1 MNIKHITP
9 VLVVL
14 FSIFSFRMV
23 AQPACDKDRSCVGR
37 AVQMSVNTG
46 RGAHFIEV
54 AGYSIPDKKQ
64 TALTVEM
71 WVKVER
77 LPNTIQFLGG
87 LWGPG
92 FDNNDSWQLYIN
104 QANELVF
111 EINGDGTKLRGNDN
125 TKTSVP
131 FASYFNTWTHVAAVF
146 NGSSNAVSIYV
157 NSLLVAGP
165 TSNPTYP
172 AAYLRPPEKQGLK
185 LMFGSTNGLSDNTSL
200 NRTFRGQ
207 MDEIRIWNKALTPE
221 ELYCNMSKS
230 LAWNTPNLVLYYR
243 CNEADGVVY
252 LCDATGKNFTG
263 TMFSGT
269 RCIASDRTLQQ
280 KVVVQPSS
288 VTEELQCLQEK
299 TFTFIITDTS
309 VCGSGATYIMDNVD
323 KNAFTI
329 SKASSTLSPGNPDTI
344 SVRVRTS
351 VVGPLIA
358 DLKIRP
364 TNACGREIIVPI
376 RLNRKTELSFP
387 RTPINFDTLYV
398 GCPQQ
403 SYKDTTYRIC
413 NDSDSLGPGQ
423 GRAVSIISILNKMPG
438 RFTVISPSLPYLIPR
453 GACIDVKVRFNV
465 FPTDTSSIFFDTL
478 TINTTDKCEPK
489 FIIVP
494 MRGVIREVLAVTNE
508 AGNRRVDSIRW
519 GVECINT
526 LSNPSMWVW
535 KNLTSRQIT
544 IDTIIVPPG
553 FTGRRLGNKPVLNPN
568 TGYSANYFRFFPQ
581 RSGAYKDSAIIR
593 YTLKG
598 ISCTFEKKIYLSGT
612 GYEAKV
618 RWTAR
623 IIDSGDCIVGQQKR
637 IIASIKNE
645 AVDPLNI
652 SFYFEVG
659 EVFFFPGGR
668 SFSIA
673 PGETKNVPI
682 DFKPLKDSQYV
693 DKLCLFETRCYT
705 TDCIQVKGRGVLET
719 FKFDPIMM
727 KTENVLGCGE
737 QLDTLDILNI
747 ANFNQRVQKF
757 TLADPSGKYSI
768 ISPSNISTLDT
779 IIPVSGKLRVIFKY
793 TPNDITKDRADR
805 AFLNYESN
813 TVKWSAPLYG
823 TSANPKLFVTTLTTF
838 GTIEVSDTTTQT
850 VLVENV
856 SFLPV
861 RLDSLT
867 IPQGFTIVSMSKS
880 IPTTMAPRD
889 SILVQVRFQPDSA
902 KTYTGQIKAYSQF
915 PCPISEEGTLTGRGI
930 IIPLDVPISLMNWGY
945 TKPCDCIERRLP
957 LVNQSIVH
965 GMIVDSLIIDSI
977 GIPNGTP
984 QFWNWTS
991 TYSPNGVI
999 PYTIPKDATDTVK
1012 VLFCP
1017 RTPAEDKYINCA
1029 AQIRIKAHGPGWSR
1043 NNFRV
1048 VLAGKRALTYK
1059 PEPIA
1064 LTFPP
1069 TPVDTT
1075 LNPLF
1080 GRVTIP
1086 SFDKNPD
1093 QFPIVIDSISFI
1105 PDERVFTAAQF
1116 DGTPFQQVTMR
1127 SGDTLRF
1134 RLNFK
1139 PRAPRLYQARVVLHV
1154 SQPCAEKDTTILI
1167 TGLGQA
1173 NPFGM
1178 SLTYDN
1184 LRVTRDTFIATQ
1196 CDTIQVPVYA
1206 SRDIPAELI
1215 DVHCG
1220 LEHDTTQLQF
1230 VGIKSDYATV
1240 ICDPS
1245 YPPNMSIGSYPRGT
1259 MVKVKNFCKVDS
1271 IKPIFTA
1278 LFQSK
1283 TKKRASLPIT
1293 IDSVFFDTEKV
1304 ILYRIYAEPDTGQVV
1319 IKQSSLKVLNAIDFD
1334 SVRILDCVDTTLY
1347 ILNDGDIPINISN
1360 LTGLPS
1366 GITFIGSNPP
1376 LDSLLQPNDTMQ
1388 CIIRFCPRSTK
1399 DILSK
1404 IDVNSLVPCAILDST
1419 SIDGKG
1425 YAPNLSVPFSIGKN
1439 IMMTDTVS
1447 GALGDTIS
1455 VPIFIGE
1462 DFSTIYRQVNY
1473 YLKSVSFALTLKY
1486 NPYAL
1491 KYDSLQSAYGNSLS
1505 TKHDP
1510 GTLTIIAKQLDS
1522 VKKGLLGQAHF
1533 TVAVP
1538 DSAISLM
1545 YIEPIIVTTDSLPFV
1560 NIIPLLENATL
1571 VISPKCN
1578 LHTLSYESELPTT
1591 MEHVP
1596 NPVNNTAEIRFS
1608 LKDKA
1613 TYTLALYGSDGAYV
1627 KSIAQSSISSEK
1639 GDYMHLLDVSDLPN
1653 GTYFYVLDTG
1663 TFRAVRKMH
1672 VIK

>member
-1 MNIKHITP
+1 MKHFTP
-9 VLVVL
+9 
-14 FSIFSFRMV
+14 IFLLLLGLCSFRLF
-23 AQPACDKDRSCVGR
+23 AQPACDKDRSCIGR
-37 AVQMSVNTG
+37 AVQMSVNSG
-46 RGAHFIEV
+46 RGAHFVEV
-54 AGYSIPDKKQ
+54 AGYSIPDRKQ
-64 TALTVEM
+64 TAMTLEM
-71 WVKVER
+71 WVKVDR
-77 LPNTIQFLGG
+77 LPNTVQFLGG
-87 LWGPG
+87 LWGPS
-92 FDNNDSWQLYIN
+92 FDNNDSWQLFIN
-104 QANELVF
+104 PNNDLVF
-111 EINGDGTKLRGNDN
+111 EVNGDGTKLRSVDN

-131 FASYFNTWTHVAAVF
+131 FASFFGKWTHIAAVF
-146 NGSSNAVSIYV
+146 NGAANTVSIYV
-157 NSLLVAGP
+157 NSELVAGP
-165 TSNPTYP
+165 TNNPTYP
-172 AAYLRPPEKQGLK
+172 ASYLRPPEKQGLK

-207 MDEIRIWNKALTPE
+207 MDEIRLWNKALSPS

-230 LAWNTPNLVLYYR
+230 LAWNTPNLTLYYR
-243 CNEADGVVY
+243 CNEADGVVS
-252 LCDATGKNFTG
+252 LCDATGKNFNG

-269 RCIASDRTLQQ
+269 RCVTSDRTLQQ
-280 KVVVQPSS
+280 KVVVQPTS

-309 VCGSGATYIMDNVD
+309 VCGSGATFIMDNVD

-329 SKASSTLSPGNPDTI
+329 NKASTNLLPGKPDTI
-344 SVRVRTS
+344 NVRVRTS

-364 TNACGREIIVPI
+364 TNACGREIVVPI

-398 GCPQQ
+398 GCPSQTF
-403 SYKDTTYRIC
+403 KDTTYKIC
-413 NDSDSLGPGQ
+413 NYSDSLGPGQ
-423 GRAVSIISILNKMPG
+423 GRAVSITSIINKIPG
-438 RFTVISPSLPYLIPR
+438 RFSIVSPALPAIIQP
-453 GACIDVKVRFNV
+453 GKCVDIVVRFRVN
-465 FPTDTSSIFFDTL
+465 PNDTSNIFFDTL

-489 FIIVP
+489 FITVP
-494 MRGVIREVLAVTNE
+494 VRGVVREVLAITNE
-508 AGNRRVDSIRW
+508 AGNRKVDSVRW
-519 GVECINT
+519 GVECINS

-535 KNLTSRQIT
+535 KNLTSRPIT
-544 IDTIIVPPG
+544 IDTIIVPAG
-553 FTGRRLGNKPVLNPN
+553 FTGRKLGNKPVLNPN

-581 RSGAYKDSAIIR
+581 RSGKYNDSAIIR
-593 YTLKG
+593 YTIRG

-637 IIASIKNE
+637 IIASIKND

-673 PGETKNVPI
+673 PGETKNVQI

-693 DKLCLFETRCYT
+693 DKLCLFETRCFT

-747 ANFNQRVQKF
+747 ATFNQRVQKF
-757 TLADPSGKYSI
+757 ALADPSGKYSI
-768 ISPSNISTLDT
+768 ISPPNLLSLDT
-779 IIPVSGKLRVIFKY
+779 IIPTGGKLRVIFKY

-823 TSANPKLFVTTLTTF
+823 TSANPKLFITPLTTF
-838 GTIEVSDTTTQT
+838 GTVEVSDTISQT
-850 VLVENV
+850 ILVENV

-867 IPQGFTIVSMSKS
+867 IPQGFTIVSMSKA
-880 IPTTMAPRD
+880 IPTVMAPRD
-889 SILVQVRFQPDSA
+889 SILVRVRFKPDSA
-902 KTYTGQIKAYSQF
+902 KTYNGMIKAYSDY
-915 PCPISEEGTLTGRGI
+915 PCPISEQGSLTGRGI

-965 GMIVDSLIIDSI
+965 GMTVDSLIIDST

-984 QFWNWTS
+984 QFWSWSS
-991 TYSPNGVI
+991 TYSPKGTL

-1029 AQIRIKAHGPGWSR
+1029 AQIRIKAYGPGWSK

-1059 PEPIA
+1059 PEPIS

-1075 LNPLF
+1075 LNPLL

-1093 QFPIVIDSISFI
+1093 QFPIVIDSISFF
-1105 PDERVFTAAQF
+1105 PDERVFTAARF
-1116 DGTPFQQVTMR
+1116 DGSPFTQVTLR

-1134 RLNFK
+1134 QLLFK

-1154 SQPCAEKDTTILI
+1154 SQPCAETDTTILV

-1178 SLTYDN
+1178 SFTFDN
-1184 LRVTRDTFIATQ
+1184 QRILRDTFPATQ
-1196 CDTIQVPVYA
+1196 CDTVRIPVYA

-1215 DVHCG
+1215 DIHCG
-1220 LEHDTTQLQF
+1220 LEHDTTQLQYIG
-1230 VGIKSDYATV
+1230 VESPYLSNSCDVKYSPGISIAT
-1240 ICDPS
+1240 
-1245 YPPNMSIGSYPRGT
+1245 YPRGT
-1259 MVKVKNFCKVDS
+1259 LIKVKNFCKVDS
-1271 IKPIFTA
+1271 TKPIFTA

-1283 TKKRASLPIT
+1283 TKKRASIPIF

-1319 IKQSSLKVLNAIDFD
+1319 IKQSSLKVLGAANYD
-1334 SVRILDCVDTTLY
+1334 SVRILDCIDTTLS
-1347 ILNDGDIPINISN
+1347 ILNDGDLPIKISSII
-1360 LTGLPS
+1360 GLPKGFS
-1366 GITFIGSNPP
+1366 LIGSTPP
-1376 LDSLLQPNDTMQ
+1376 LDSLLQPNDTLQ
-1388 CIIRFCPRSTK
+1388 CIIRFCPRSSSS
-1399 DILSK
+1399 ISSK
-1404 IDVNSLVPCAILDST
+1404 IDVSSLTPCTISDT
-1419 SIDGKG
+1419 SSVSGIGF
-1425 YAPNLSVPFSIGKN
+1425 APNLEVPFSIGQN
-1439 IMMTDTVS
+1439 ISIIDTVS
-1447 GALGDTIS
+1447 GALGDKVS
-1455 VPIFIGE
+1455 VPISIGE
-1462 DFSTIYRQVNY
+1462 DFSTNYRSITY
-1473 YLKSVSFALTLKY
+1473 YLQSVSFALTLKY
-1486 NPYAL
+1486 NPNAL
-1491 KYDSLQSAYGNSLS
+1491 KYESIDQSLS
-1505 TKHDP
+1505 KKIDIIYAP
-1510 GTLTIIAKQLDS
+1510 GNLTLQFKQLDS
-1522 VKKGLLGQAHF
+1522 VKKGELAKVNF
-1533 TVAVP
+1533 TIAVP
-1538 DSAISLM
+1538 DSAISSM

-1560 NIIPLLENATL
+1560 NIIPLLENATC
-1571 VISPKCN
+1571 IITPKCG
-1578 LHTLSYESELPTT
+1578 LHTLSFDTDLPTL
-1591 MEHVP
+1591 MQHVP
-1596 NPVNNTAEIRFS
+1596 NPAMNNTEIRFV
-1608 LKDKA
+1608 LNEKVA
-1613 TYTLALYGSDGAYV
+1613 YTLSLYGSDGSFI
-1627 KSIAQSSISSEK
+1627 KTISSSTSTVEK
-1639 GDYMHLLDVSDLPN
+1639 GEYSQLLDVSGLSS
-1653 GTYFYVLDTG
+1653 GTYFYVLEAG
-1663 TFRAVRKMH
+1663 HYRATRKLE